1 MTWASRS
8 RAIAIGDHVAYSATW
23 LHSTGQFTGDLPHAR
38 GVVTELKV
46 LSPDVTL
53 ATVDWGGNP
62 EIPTRI
68 NVKNLARIGERGISH
83 D

>member
-8 RAIAIGDHVAYSATW
+8 RDIAVGDTVAYSAAW
-23 LHSTGQFTGDLPHAR
+23 LRSTGQYTGDIPRAK
-38 GVVTELKV
+38 GKVVDLTV

-53 ATVDWGGNP
+53 AIVDWGGNP

-68 NVKNLARIGERGISH
+68 NVRNLCRVNERGYSH